1 MDFETR
7 TSRSD
12 EGVLA
17 LIDAVFKDIFGLND
31 ETASRIMKMIKNQG
45 QWQDLKV
52 SVRSLTGVAY
62 RRLNDVINMARQ
74 KAGYDDDDEEGSEF
88 DDEESPEFSNDY
100 QDGPEPSWEAE
111 RAQEGMSFIGYLLA
125 ELQYSDADLRDPQ
138 KKQEITRL
146 MRAGPAQADQLITRA
161 EKDQSRNL
169 RQAVQQETDPQR
181 INLQRKKQQL
191 QKQIAMIDQKL
202 GEPGPGQ
209 GPEQNRPQQHSL

>member
-1 MDFETR
+1 MDQFEKR

-52 SVRSLTGVAY
+52 SVRTLSGVAY
-62 RRLNDVINMARQ
+62 RRLNDVINMAQQRD
-74 KAGYDDDDEEGSEF
+74 GIGDTE
-88 DDEESPEFSNDY
+88 EFSDDFD
-100 QDGPEPSWEAE
+100 QEPDKDPEQASWEQTNWDND
-111 RAQEGMSFIGYLLA
+111 RVREGMSFVGYLLA

-191 QKQIAMIDQKL
+191 QKQIAQIDQQL
-202 GEPGPGQ
+202 GEPGEVQ
-209 GPEQNRPQQHSL
+209 VQVQPQRSL